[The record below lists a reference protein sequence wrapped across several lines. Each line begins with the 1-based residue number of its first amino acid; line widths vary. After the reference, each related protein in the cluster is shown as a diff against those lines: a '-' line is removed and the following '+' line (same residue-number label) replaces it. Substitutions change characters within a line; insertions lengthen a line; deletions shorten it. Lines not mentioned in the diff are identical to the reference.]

1 MLSVQCPLDSIKNL
15 SKQQTPADRRRHPHR
30 VVKDERGAGQFAD
43 IDKLWQSCDDNDG
56 YSIGDFTPPLW
67 ATVRVTGNAFYLDC
81 DVWGTLW
88 PVNTDLGWYEPV
100 DGKRVITMFNPLSDG
115 FDGYDHAV
123 KLLSLQDVLTK
134 EVETLTP
141 ETEEEFGNDPVLIF
155 KGDIGISGGYM
166 NIVFMQNLPSKTKHR
181 ISLVRPQD
189 DADLYGEDG
198 YIHLELRYNDYEDLT
213 GLRDYGAVSYNL
225 NSLDVTSETKGIK
238 LKLNSE
244 VNGEVEL
251 VFDIVTADDNT
262 KDIRNLDLSKMRLK

>member
-1 MLSVQCPLDSIKNL
+1 MPGFCIFHTEINKKTLIM
-15 SKQQTPADRRRHPHR
+15 R
-30 VVKDERGAGQFAD
+30 
-43 IDKLWQSCDDNDG
+43 KLHWLFMAVCLAVMPVLQSCDDNAG

-67 ATVRVTGNAFYLDC
+67 ATGRVTGNAFYLDC

-166 NIVFMQNLPSKTKHR
+166 NIVFMQNLPSKTKYR

>member
-1 MLSVQCPLDSIKNL
+1 M
-15 SKQQTPADRRRHPHR
+15 R
-30 VVKDERGAGQFAD
+30 
-43 IDKLWQSCDDNDG
+43 KLHWLFMTVCLAVMPVLQSCDDNDG

-141 ETEEEFGNDPVLIF
+141 ETEKEFGNDPVLIF

-166 NIVFMQNLPSKTKHR
+166 NIVFMQNLPSKIKHR